1 MIKYPDVQK
10 SSPRFPIP
18 IQKVGVKGVNYPV
31 IVERS
36 GKQIPL
42 FAEID
47 IFVDLPVT
55 RKGADI
61 SRNLESVNG
70 VISNGKKI
78 TGIEYLSRDI
88 ANEVLERFPYS
99 ERAEVHM
106 RSDYF
111 VDRITSSGK
120 ESKVKYKILGD
131 AYVERN
137 GDARIYVGAIVTGM
151 SACPCAMETTRS
163 MLSEEFPGNDDFL
176 EKMPSITHNQRNTVT
191 FRIGIRNGD
200 SVEIDDLID
209 IVESALNGPLFALLK
224 RKDEG
229 AIVYNAHKNPKFV
242 EDIVR
247 EIAMKTVEIYSN
259 FPDDTRVEVI
269 SDSDESIHAHNAYA
283 EIKTDFG
290 VLRKSQ

>member
-1 MIKYPDVQK
+1 MIRYPDVQK
-10 SSPRFPIP
+10 SSPKFPIP

-61 SRNLESVNG
+61 SRNLESLND
-70 VISNGKKI
+70 VISNGRRI
-78 TGIEYLSRDI
+78 TGIEYLARDI
-88 ANEVLERFPYS
+88 AKRALEKFPYS
-99 ERAEVHM
+99 EKSEVHM

-111 VDRITSSGK
+111 VDRTTSTGK

-131 AYVERN
+131 ACLGRD
-137 GDARIYVGAIVTGM
+137 GTSKISVGAIVTGM

-163 MLSEEFPGNDDFL
+163 MLSEEFPGNDEIL

-191 FRIGIRNGD
+191 FKIGIRDGD

-224 RKDEG
+224 RRDEG

-247 EIAMKTVEIYSN
+247 EIAMKAVEIYSD
-259 FPDDTRVEVI
+259 FPDDTEIEVV

-283 EIKTDFG
+283 EIRTNFG
-290 VLRKSQ
+290 ALRKSL